1 VAAPVGVDG
10 ELPAGAEKT
19 IVTSH
24 IFAQLGNIRNLIILL
39 ILKVFTKK
47 IFAVVVPLKTAGCE
61 NKRREQSQ
69 RKNKKLD

>member
-39 ILKVFTKK
+39 F
-47 IFAVVVPLKTAGCE
+47 
-61 NKRREQSQ
+61 
-69 RKNKKLD
+69 